1 MRHFAVFLTCLTLF
15 AQSPSLDALLAEAA
29 RWQTDTS
36 RKPLAAISEIVRKST
51 PPQKREIEQKFLALL
66 KSDATVGAK
75 DFVCRELSV
84 IGTDASVP
92 ILAAMLPDPKTAEM
106 ARFAL
111 ERIPGPAVDRAL
123 RDALAKSTGR
133 TRLGIVNTLGIRAD
147 AASVTALRPLALG
160 TQPAEASAAQFALA
174 RIADTSAVST
184 LAEAYAK
191 TKTAAE
197 PYLQAADRLAQRRN
211 LTAATPI
218 YRTLYAAPDPA
229 TVRAAALR
237 GLAAVSGAQATPI
250 LMEAL
255 RGTDLPL
262 QAVAVNALIA
272 TSASQLIAEL
282 PKLPESAQVR
292 ILAQLSERRDR
303 SALPAF
309 SAALQSQSK
318 HVRLAALQGIGPIG
332 NASSIPAVAA
342 LAAGDDVVEQTAARA
357 ALARIPGKD
366 VDRALGDGIPR
377 ATVKV
382 KRELIRATGERGAVE
397 TAPALLTAARDTDT
411 DVRREALKALATVGG
426 ATEVA
431 GLVALVTNPPH
442 ADDRAEAARSLGA
455 VIRRTGG
462 ARATDVLAAY
472 SQTNDIDARTSFLR
486 VLGQSGNPAALDILR
501 KAVKDS
507 DAAVARAAILALGD
521 WPDITTVPDLL
532 AAARSAANPAHQVL
546 AVRGAVQLIG
556 IPDLA
561 RPHADSV
568 RLAADAMGLAKQAAE
583 KRAILALLPRYPVK
597 ESLDLALAHAS
608 DPEVGAE
615 AKAAAA
621 RLERTVRR

>member
-1 MRHFAVFLTCLTLF
+1 MILALASVSLF
-15 AQSPSLDALLAEAA
+15 AQSPSLDALLADAA
-29 RWQTDTS
+29 KWQTDTS

-51 PPQKREIEQKFLALL
+51 APQKREIEQKFLALL
-66 KSDATVGAK
+66 RSDATVGAK
-75 DFVCRELSV
+75 DFVCRELSA

-92 ILAAMLPDPKTAEM
+92 VLAAMLADPKTAEM

-111 ERIPGPAVDRAL
+111 ERIPGAPVDRAL

-160 TQPAEASAAQFALA
+160 PQPAEASAAQFALG
-174 RIADTSAVST
+174 RIADTAAVAA
-184 LAEAYAK
+184 LAEAYANS
-191 TKTAAE
+191 KTAAE
-197 PYLQAADRLAQRRN
+197 AYLQAADRLAQRRN
-211 LTAATPI
+211 PTAAIPI
-218 YRTLYAAPDPA
+218 YRTLYASPDPA

-237 GLAAVSGAQATPI
+237 GLAATAGAQATPL

-282 PKLPESAQVR
+282 PKLPDSAQVR

-309 SAALQSQSK
+309 TAALQSQSK

-342 LAAGDDVVEQTAARA
+342 IAAGDDTAEQTAARA

-366 VDRALGDGIPR
+366 VNRALGDGIPN
-377 ATVKV
+377 AAVKV
-382 KRELIRATGERGAVE
+382 KRELIRAAGERGAVE
-397 TAPALLTAARDTDT
+397 AAPALLTTARDADT
-411 DVRREALKALATVGG
+411 DVRRESLKALTTVGG
-426 ATEVA
+426 AAEIA
-431 GLVALVTNPPH
+431 GLVALVANPAH
-442 ADDRAEAARSLGA
+442 TDDRAEAARSLGA
-455 VIRRTGG
+455 VIRRSGG

-472 SQTNDIDARTSFLR
+472 SKATDVDARTSFLR

-501 KAVKDS
+501 KAAKDP
-507 DAAVARAAILALGD
+507 DAAIARSAILALGE

-532 AAARSAANPAHQVL
+532 AAARSTADPAHQVL

-561 RPHADSV
+561 RPHAESV
-568 RLAADAMGLAKQAAE
+568 KLAAEAIGLAKQAAE

-597 ESLDLALAHAS
+597 ESLDLAMAYAG

-621 RLERTVRR
+621 RLERTVKR

>member
-1 MRHFAVFLTCLTLF
+1 
-15 AQSPSLDALLAEAA
+15 
-29 RWQTDTS
+29 
-36 RKPLAAISEIVRKST
+36 
-51 PPQKREIEQKFLALL
+51 
-66 KSDATVGAK
+66 
-75 DFVCRELSV
+75 
-84 IGTDASVP
+84 
-92 ILAAMLPDPKTAEM
+92 
-106 ARFAL
+106 
-111 ERIPGPAVDRAL
+111 
-123 RDALAKSTGR
+123 
-133 TRLGIVNTLGIRAD
+133 
-147 AASVTALRPLALG
+147 
-160 TQPAEASAAQFALA
+160 
-174 RIADTSAVST
+174 
-184 LAEAYAK
+184 
-191 TKTAAE
+191 
-197 PYLQAADRLAQRRN
+197 
-211 LTAATPI
+211 
-218 YRTLYAAPDPA
+218 
-229 TVRAAALR
+229 
-237 GLAAVSGAQATPI
+237 
-250 LMEAL
+250 MEAL

-272 TSASQLIAEL
+272 TSASQLIAEM

-303 SALPAF
+303 SALAAF
-309 SAALQSQSK
+309 TAALQSQSK

-332 NASSIPAVAA
+332 DASSIPAVAA
-342 LAAGDDVVEQTAARA
+342 LAAGDDAAEQTAARA

-366 VDRALGDGIPR
+366 VDRALGDGVAR

-382 KRELIRATGERGAVE
+382 KRELIRAAGERGAAE
-397 TAPALLTAARDTDT
+397 AAPVLLTAARDADN

-426 ATEVA
+426 AAEIP
-431 GLVALVTNPPH
+431 GLVALVTNPAH
-442 ADDRAEAARSLGA
+442 ADDRTEAARSLGA

-472 SQTNDIDARTSFLR
+472 SQTTDVDARTSFLR
-486 VLGQSGNPAALDILR
+486 VLGQSGNAAALDVLR
-501 KAVKDS
+501 QAVKDS
-507 DAAVARAAILALGD
+507 DVAVARAAILALGE

-561 RPHADSV
+561 RPHAESV
-568 RLAADAMGLAKQAAE
+568 KLAAEAMALARQAAE

-597 ESLDLALAHAS
+597 QSLDLALAHTT